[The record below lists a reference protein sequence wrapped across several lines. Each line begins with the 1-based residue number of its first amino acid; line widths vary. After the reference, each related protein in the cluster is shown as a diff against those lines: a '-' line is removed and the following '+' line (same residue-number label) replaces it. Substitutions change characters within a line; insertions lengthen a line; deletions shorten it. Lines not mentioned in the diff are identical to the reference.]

1 MVRVRIGLKSA
12 EEDRR
17 GIQMNKEEIVRQIKE
32 KRQTTALLSLYVS
45 QVAKVFLESP
55 KKTWT
60 VIDLATCVLLTRCT
74 YVYLKYVHE

>member
-45 QVAKVFLESP
+45 QVARVFRNHRR
-55 KKTWT
+55 KRGQ
-60 VIDLATCVLLTRCT
+60 LLI
-74 YVYLKYVHE
+74 